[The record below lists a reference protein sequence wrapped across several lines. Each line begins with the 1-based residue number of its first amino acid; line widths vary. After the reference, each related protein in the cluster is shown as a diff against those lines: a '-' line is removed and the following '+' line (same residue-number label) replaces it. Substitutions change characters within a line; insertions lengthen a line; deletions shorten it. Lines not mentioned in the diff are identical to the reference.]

1 MTFKASVRFVLVPFR
16 APFET
21 AAGTWT
27 AREAWLLRLER
38 EDGRSGWG
46 EAVLEDAGDA
56 PVLEALF
63 NELVATGLA
72 PADALVSRTGAAGR
86 AFRAALGGALLDLG
100 SAASFTLSSA
110 ASSAA
115 SSQLGSASSSATGD
129 ESWPG
134 VGVNATI
141 GAADTAAAVEA
152 ARAALA
158 KGFRTLKLKAGPA
171 DTTASLVERLF
182 AVRSAA
188 GDDVALRL
196 DVNGTWTPKEAAE
209 RLRALAGMG
218 LQYVEQPLDPAAL
231 AEAAAL
237 RASTGTPLAADEAV
251 ASLEAAHAI
260 LDAGAADVLVVKPAR
275 VGGPEVVRAIAALAA
290 EHGIP
295 VVLSSLFETGVGLA
309 TALACAAALPDVPG
323 WPAAERDH
331 GLATADLLRDDLL
344 VKPLAVA
351 AGRMRTPGGPGTGG
365 LGVVV
370 DVRAVARY
378 RVSGA

>member
-1 MTFKASVRFVLVPFR
+1 MTLEATVDFVLVPFR

-27 AREAWLLRLER
+27 ARESWLLRLER
-38 EDGRSGWG
+38 EDGRVGWG

-63 NELVATGLA
+63 DELVATGLP

-86 AFRAALGGALLDLG
+86 AFRAALEGALLDLDPGVPPAG
-100 SAASFTLSSA
+100 SG
-110 ASSAA
+110 
-115 SSQLGSASSSATGD
+115 GSTAATGGAGAGAGG
-129 ESWPG
+129 STAPNG
-134 VGVNATI
+134 IGVNATI
-141 GAADTAAAVEA
+141 GAAETAAAAV
-152 ARAALA
+152 AALA
-158 KGFRTLKLKAGPA
+158 AVAAGFRTLKLKAGHG

-182 AVRSAA
+182 AVRAA
-188 GDDVALRL
+188 VGDDVALRL
-196 DVNGTWTPKEAAE
+196 DVNGTWTPDEAAE
-209 RLRALAGMG
+209 RLRALAGVG

-251 ASLEAAHAI
+251 ESLEAARAI
-260 LDAGAADVLVVKPAR
+260 LDAGAADVLVLKPAR
-275 VGGPEVVRAIAALAA
+275 VGGPRVVAAIASLAA
-290 EHGIP
+290 ERGVP

-323 WPAAERDH
+323 WPAAGRDH

-344 VKPLAVA
+344 VAPLAVE
-351 AGRMRTPGGPGTGG
+351 AGRMRAPGGPGCGG
-365 LGVVV
+365 LGITV
-370 DVRAVARY
+370 DERAIARY
-378 RVSGA
+378 RVAGA

>member
-1 MTFKASVRFVLVPFR
+1 VTLDATVDFVLVPFR

-27 AREAWLLRLER
+27 ARESWLLRLER
-38 EDGRSGWG
+38 EDGRVGWG

-63 NELVATGLA
+63 DELVATGLP

-86 AFRAALGGALLDLG
+86 AFRAAVEGALLDLG
-100 SAASFTLSSA
+100 AGAAPAGSGGSAA
-110 ASSAA
+110 
-115 SSQLGSASSSATGD
+115 GTGI
-129 ESWPG
+129 
-134 VGVNATI
+134 GVNATI
-141 GAADTAAAVEA
+141 GAAETAAAVEA
-152 ARAALA
+152 AGAAVA
-158 KGFRTLKLKAGPA
+158 AGFRTLKLKAGPR
-171 DTTASLVERLF
+171 DTTATLVERLF
-182 AVRSAA
+182 AIRAA
-188 GDDVALRL
+188 VGDDVALRL
-196 DVNGTWTPKEAAE
+196 DVNGTWTPDEAAE
-209 RLRALAGMG
+209 RLRALAGIG

-251 ASLEAAHAI
+251 ESLETARAI

-275 VGGPEVVRAIAALAA
+275 VGGPRVVAGIAALAA
-290 EHGIP
+290 ERGVP

-309 TALACAAALPDVPG
+309 TALACASALPDVPG

-344 VKPLAVA
+344 VASLAVE
-351 AGRMRTPGGPGTGG
+351 AGRMRAPGGPGTGG
-365 LGVVV
+365 LGVAV
-370 DVRAVARY
+370 DERAVARY
-378 RVSGA
+378 RVAGA

>member
-1 MTFKASVRFVLVPFR
+1 MTYKAAVTFVLVPFR

-27 AREAWLLRLER
+27 ARESRLLRLER
-38 EDGRSGWG
+38 EDGRAGWG

-56 PVLEALF
+56 PVLDALF
-63 NELVATGLA
+63 DELVATGLP

-100 SAASFTLSSA
+100 SIE
-110 ASSAA
+110 
-115 SSQLGSASSSATGD
+115 GSASQPTSSD
-129 ESWPG
+129 EPSPG

-141 GAADTAAAVEA
+141 GAVDTAAAVEA
-152 ARAALA
+152 AGAAVA

-171 DTTASLVERLF
+171 DTMASLVERLF
-182 AVRSAA
+182 AVRSTV

-196 DVNGTWTPKEAAE
+196 DVNGTWTPGEAAE
-209 RLRALAGMG
+209 RLRALAGVR

-231 AEAAAL
+231 ADASEL

-251 ASLEAAHAI
+251 ESLEGARAI

-275 VGGPEVVRAIAALAA
+275 VGGPAVVAGIAALAA
-290 EHGIP
+290 ARGVP

-344 VKPLAVA
+344 VRPLLAA
-351 AGRMRTPGGPGTGG
+351 AGRMRPPGGPGTGG
-365 LGVVV
+365 LGVRV
-370 DVRAVARY
+370 DDRAVARY

>member
-1 MTFKASVRFVLVPFR
+1 MSLVVTVAFVLVPFR

-27 AREAWLLRLER
+27 ARESWLLRLER
-38 EDGRSGWG
+38 EDGRVGWG

-63 NELVATGLA
+63 DELVATGLA

-86 AFRAALGGALLDLG
+86 AFRAAFGGALLDLG
-100 SAASFTLSSA
+100 SAAT
-110 ASSAA
+110 
-115 SSQLGSASSSATGD
+115 ATGRD
-129 ESWPG
+129 QPAPARG

-152 ARAALA
+152 ARAAVA
-158 KGFRTLKLKAGPA
+158 RGFRTLKLKAGPA

-182 AVRSAA
+182 AVRSAV
-188 GDDVALRL
+188 GDEVALRL
-196 DVNGTWTPKEAAE
+196 DVNGAWSPNEAAE
-209 RLRALAGMG
+209 RLRALAGVG

-231 AEAAAL
+231 ADAAAL
-237 RASTGTPLAADEAV
+237 RAVSGTPLAADEAV
-251 ASLEAAHAI
+251 ESAEAARAI

-275 VGGPEVVRAIAALAA
+275 VGGPAVVAEITALAA
-290 EHGIP
+290 ECGVP
-295 VVLSSLFETGVGLA
+295 VVISSLFETGVGLA

-344 VKPLAVA
+344 ARPLAVVY
-351 AGRMRTPGGPGTGG
+351 GRMHAPGGPWSGG
-365 LGVVV
+365 FGVTV
-370 DVRAVARY
+370 DERAVARY

>member
-1 MTFKASVRFVLVPFR
+1 VTVKAAVSFVLVPFR

-27 AREAWLLRLER
+27 ARESWLLRLER
-38 EDGRSGWG
+38 EDGRAGWG

-63 NELVATGLA
+63 DELVATGLP

-100 SAASFTLSSA
+100 SAARSSGSA
-110 ASSAA
+110 ADASGSGGPSS
-115 SSQLGSASSSATGD
+115 
-129 ESWPG
+129 G

-141 GAADTAAAVEA
+141 GAVDAATAVEA
-152 ARAALA
+152 ARAAVA

-182 AVRSAA
+182 AVRSAV

-196 DVNGTWTPKEAAE
+196 DVNGTWTPDEAAG
-209 RLRALAGMG
+209 RLRAMAGVG

-231 AEAAAL
+231 GAAAAL
-237 RASTGTPLAADEAV
+237 RASTGTPVAADEAV
-251 ASLEAAHAI
+251 DSLEAARAI

-275 VGGPEVVRAIAALAA
+275 VGGPEVVARIAALAA
-290 EHGIP
+290 ERGVP

-331 GLATADLLRDDLL
+331 GLATADLLADDLL
-344 VKPLAVA
+344 VRPLVVA
-351 AGRMRTPGGPGTGG
+351 AGRMHAPGGPAAGG
-365 LGVVV
+365 LGVSV
-370 DVRAVARY
+370 DERALARY
-378 RVSGA
+378 RVSGR

>member
-1 MTFKASVRFVLVPFR
+1 MTLRAAASFVLVPFR

-27 AREAWLLRLER
+27 ARESWLLRLER

-46 EAVLEDAGDA
+46 EAVLEDARDA
-56 PVLEALF
+56 PVLEALLDD
-63 NELVATGLA
+63 LVATGLP
-72 PADALVSRTGAAGR
+72 PADSLVARAGAAGR
-86 AFRAALGGALLDLG
+86 AFRAALHGALLDLEASRAAG
-100 SAASFTLSSA
+100 S
-110 ASSAA
+110 
-115 SSQLGSASSSATGD
+115 LGAGEGSTD
-129 ESWPG
+129 PLG

-141 GAADTAAAVEA
+141 GAVETAAAVEA
-152 ARAALA
+152 TRAAVA
-158 KGFRTLKLKAGPA
+158 AGFRTLKLKAGPR
-171 DTTASLVERLF
+171 DTTGSLVERLF
-182 AVRSAA
+182 AVRAAA

-196 DVNGTWTPKEAAE
+196 DVNGTWSPGRAAE
-209 RLRALAGMG
+209 RLRALAGVR
-218 LQYVEQPLDPAAL
+218 LQYLEQPLAPAAL

-237 RASTGTPLAADEAV
+237 RATSGTPIAADEAV
-251 ASLEAAHAI
+251 ESLEAARAI
-260 LDAGAADVLVVKPAR
+260 LDAGAADVLVVKPGR
-275 VGGPEVVRAIAALAA
+275 VGGPPIVAQIAALAA
-290 EHGIP
+290 ERGVA

-344 VKPLAVA
+344 VRPLEVRE
-351 AGRMRTPGGPGTGG
+351 GRMRAPGGPGSGG